1 MKPEILEA
9 VHTAINVIRKGV
21 KQFSSGEFYLNSY
34 WNVRWVCKSFVTSVN
49 VYSACDCVLL
59 KLLSIM

>member
-34 WNVRWVCKSFVTSVN
+34 WNVRWV
-49 VYSACDCVLL
+49 L
-59 KLLSIM
+59 